1 MFSRWAIAPFAVL
14 SFVLLGGAVAS
25 GQTVNG
31 LSASVNPNPP
41 RTEADFILQQLQSDD
56 AGLREGLARIKVLTD
71 AGVRVYPKWLITL
84 FEKGR
89 FEDVEAIALKGI
101 VNSAD
106 QASGIP
112 ELQKYRV
119 RALLEQHKADE
130 ALSAARAFYN
140 VAPLKDTEAAVKL
153 VTLCLTAKNP
163 DDLDTLRRFKR
174 QQVEWSTATTQ
185 PAATNELG
193 ENVLKSIPVPAEPFA
208 SAAASILKR
217 DYVGLMGKG
226 NLLLLANQTAD
237 ARKAFEAAEM
247 IADKPEQ
254 ATAAV
259 EGIARAVRAD
269 AGALG
274 PANTFIVARQN
285 GQ

>member
-1 MFSRWAIAPFAVL
+1 MVSRCAVLAVAVVGVL
-14 SFVLLGGAVAS
+14 SFTGPVLA
-25 GQTVNG
+25 QTADAKFA
-31 LSASVNPNPP
+31 LSNPTPP

-56 AGLREGLARIKVLTD
+56 ATMKEGLARINVLTD

-89 FEDVEAIALKGI
+89 YVDVEAIALKGI
-101 VNSAD
+101 INSAD

-119 RALLEQHKADE
+119 RALLEQHKPDE
-130 ALSAARAFYN
+130 ALSAARAYYN

-174 QQVEWSTATTQ
+174 QQVEWSAATTQ
-185 PAATNELG
+185 PAASNELG
-193 ENVLKSIPVPAEPFA
+193 ENILKSIPVPAEPFA
-208 SAAASILKR
+208 SAAAAIVKR

-226 NLLLLANQTAD
+226 NLLLLANQPAD
-237 ARKAFEAAEM
+237 AKKAFEAAEM
-247 IADKPEQ
+247 VAEKPEQ

-259 EGIARAVRAD
+259 ECIARAVRAD